1 VVWDPSKEVV
11 KTLRLNPL
19 FLKNLQ
25 KKSLED
31 NLNSNLMMRKRME
44 IIKKPRKVMTIKKVV
59 KTIKKVVKTKKK
71 VVKTIKKV
79 VKTIKKVV
87 NPKKEKNTKKKAS
100 IKKVAKKEKNTRKKA
115 SIKKVQKKI
124 MMEVNQRKVVMVV
137 AQKVELLVLV
147 AEEALVVQHQSVKAV
162 TIMVQVVTLMHR
174 QKVLQKKNNGSKQ
187 RKPQE
192 TTSLET
198 LKLSMLMVKLC
209 L

>member
-71 VVKTIKKV
+71 VV
-79 VKTIKKVV
+79 

-115 SIKKVQKKI
+115 SIKKVAKKEKSIKKVQKKI
-124 MMEVNQRKVVMVV
+124 MKVNQRKVAMVV

-147 AEEALVVQHQSVKAV
+147 ALVVQHQSVKAV

>member
-1 VVWDPSKEVV
+1 
-11 KTLRLNPL
+11 
-19 FLKNLQ
+19 
-25 KKSLED
+25 
-31 NLNSNLMMRKRME
+31 MG
-44 IIKKPRKVMTIKKVV
+44 KPRKVMTIKKVV
-59 KTIKKVVKTKKK
+59 TTIKKVVK
-71 VVKTIKKV
+71 
-79 VKTIKKVV
+79 
-87 NPKKEKNTKKKAS
+87 TKKKAS

-115 SIKKVQKKI
+115 SIKKVAKKEKSIKKVQKKI
-124 MMEVNQRKVVMVV
+124 MKVNQRKVAMVV

-147 AEEALVVQHQSVKAV
+147 ALVVQHQSVKAV

>member
-1 VVWDPSKEVV
+1 MVWDPSKEVV

-71 VVKTIKKV
+71 VV
-79 VKTIKKVV
+79 

-115 SIKKVQKKI
+115 SIKKVAKKEKSIKKVQKKI
-124 MMEVNQRKVVMVV
+124 MKVNQRKVAMVV

-147 AEEALVVQHQSVKAV
+147 ALVVQHQSVKAV

>member
-1 VVWDPSKEVV
+1 LKEVV

-25 KKSLED
+25 KKSLKD
-31 NLNSNLMMRKRME
+31 NLNSNLMMRKRMK
-44 IIKKPRKVMTIKKVV
+44 IIKKEKKPRKVMTIKKVV

-115 SIKKVQKKI
+115 SIKKVAKKI

-137 AQKVELLVLV
+137 AQKVELLV
-147 AEEALVVQHQSVKAV
+147 LVVQHQSVKAV

-198 LKLSMLMVKLC
+198 LRLSMLMVKLC